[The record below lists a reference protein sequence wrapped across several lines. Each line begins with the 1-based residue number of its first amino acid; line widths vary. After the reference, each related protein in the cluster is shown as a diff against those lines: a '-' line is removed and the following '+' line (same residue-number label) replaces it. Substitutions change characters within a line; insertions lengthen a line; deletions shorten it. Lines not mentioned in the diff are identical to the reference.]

1 MIRKSIAVV
10 VAALIASG
18 SAYAGDVSGTISWDG
33 KVPGRKEL
41 KMQADPVCASKHTGK
56 VLSDKV
62 VVNDNNTLLNVF
74 VYVSKGLEGK
84 SFDTPAEPVVLDQA
98 GCIYTPKI
106 MGVMAG
112 QKIKVLNN
120 DGTLHNVHPKPKVNK
135 EFNLAMPKFMK
146 VKEISLEKPEV
157 MIPVRCD
164 VHPWMSAHIG
174 VTSHPFFDVSDGTG
188 AFTLKGMPAGSYTV
202 TAWHEVF
209 GSKSVEVTVADG
221 AATADFTY
229 GLADLK
235 RD

>member
-10 VAALIASG
+10 AAALIASG

-84 SFDTPAEPVVLDQA
+84 SFDTPAEPAVLDQA

-157 MIPVRCD
+157 MIPVKCD

-174 VTSHPFFDVSDGTG
+174 VTSHPFFGVSDGTG
-188 AFTLKGMPAGSYTV
+188 AFTLKGVPAGSYTV

-235 RD
+235 RN

>member
-10 VAALIASG
+10 AAALIASG

-84 SFDTPAEPVVLDQA
+84 SFDTPAEPAVLDQA

-157 MIPVRCD
+157 MIPVKCD

-174 VTSHPFFDVSDGTG
+174 VTSHPFYGVSDGTG
-188 AFTLKGMPAGSYTV
+188 AFTLKGVPAGSYTV

-235 RD
+235 RN